1 MQLKIIMLHE
11 VRKRKTN
18 TIRSHLHVESK
29 IGHKWAYLQNRNR
42 PIDTENRLVVVKERG
57 GRDDLGAAG

>member
-1 MQLKIIMLHE
+1 MIILHD

-18 TIRSHLHVESK
+18 TIRSHLHVQSK

-42 PIDTENRLVVVKERG
+42 LIDTENRLVVAKEWG
-57 GRDDLGAAG
+57 GRDDLRAAG

>member
-1 MQLKIIMLHE
+1 MIMLHE

-18 TIRSHLHVESK
+18 TIRSHLHVESQ

-42 PIDTENRLVVVKERG
+42 LIDTENRLVVVEG
-57 GRDDLGAAG
+57 GGEEMGRWGVYD

>member
-1 MQLKIIMLHE
+1 MIILHD

-18 TIRSHLHVESK
+18 TIRSHLHVQSK

-42 PIDTENRLVVVKERG
+42 LIDTENRLVVDKEWG
-57 GRDDLGAAG
+57 GRDDLRAAG